1 MSVLELETAFPPLK
15 TLERISHN
23 LPVQVTSFVGREREI
38 AEALAL
44 FERTRVLTLLGP
56 GGTGKTRLAL
66 QIAAE
71 ASDRFRDGVY
81 FVALADIADPGLI
94 PSAVLDAFGVAAAG
108 EPDHPGSG

>member
-1 MSVLELETAFPPLK
+1 M
-15 TLERISHN
+15 
-23 LPVQVTSFVGREREI
+23 QVTSFVGREREI

-94 PSAVLDAFGVAAAG
+94 PSAVLDALGVAAAG